1 MKCQNYL
8 LDYDHQN
15 IVKHHRNMN
24 FEQKEIMDFDYCEE
38 YFKDYIRQNIIM
50 AVIRKPNAHSL
61 VICKLIKK

>member
-15 IVKHHRNMN
+15 IVKRHRNMN
-24 FEQKEIMDFDYCEE
+24 FEQKEIMNFDYCEE

-50 AVIRKPNAHSL
+50 AVIRKPNAYSL

>member
-1 MKCQNYL
+1 
-8 LDYDHQN
+8 
-15 IVKHHRNMN
+15 MN

-50 AVIRKPNAHSL
+50 AVIRKPNAYSL